1 MDFAAAMS
9 GKPYVDEAPPDI
21 PPATPCSPISSL
33 PLLPSPGA
41 QNQKAVTINLSP
53 LRKLSLTLS
62 LSLSLSLIT
71 VESCAAK
78 QTALLQTSLAD
89 KLT

>member
-53 LRKLSLTLS
+53 LRKLT
-62 LSLSLSLIT
+62 LSLSLIT
-71 VESCAAK
+71 VENCAAK